1 MTNPTQFELAQLAA
15 QLSAKH
21 PGDAPQMVTEAL
33 RLWRACGDALRL
45 GAELETTAS
54 AAAAIARVEDDH
66 RAVAWLEGLRRLC
79 PTCDTAAAT
88 KRVRDFCKACCG
100 GEDEG
105 LAFSAKLTKTGWP
118 TALDFKLFEADF
130 STWWRAQLAAIRA
143 QSATPRKKTKKVL
156 VPKRPR

>member
-1 MTNPTQFELAQLAA
+1 MTNPTRFELAQLAA

-45 GAELETTAS
+45 GAERETTAS

-79 PTCDTAAAT
+79 PSITEAEAT
-88 KRVRDFCKACCG
+88 GRVRDFCRGHCDDAS
-100 GEDEG
+100 
-105 LAFSAKLTKTGWP
+105 LSYFSKLRESGWP
-118 TALDFKLFEADF
+118 HGVGFALFEAEF
-130 STWWRAQLAAIRA
+130 RAWWTA
-143 QSATPRKKTKKVL
+143 KKSEITKQNASKRL
-156 VPKRPR
+156 KPKKSLGRQRPR